1 METKQ
6 LSTFE
11 RNEIKRSAL
20 KKLDLLIET
29 ELKRLYA
36 ISPNKINLN
45 GFQINNNVGDKYF
58 TDEELNEIQRNID
71 QLNMVS
77 SNDEEKITKARNY
90 LKTALQFRPIEWPW
104 EQCL

>member
-6 LSTFE
+6 LSTVE
-11 RNEIKRSAL
+11 RNEIKKSAL
-20 KKLDLLIET
+20 SKLDLLIEA
-29 ELKRLYA
+29 ELNRLYV

-45 GFQINNNVGDKYF
+45 GFEINVGDKYF

-77 SNDEEKITKARNY
+77 SNNEEKITIARNY
-90 LKTALQFRPIEWPW
+90 LKIALQFRPIEWPW
-104 EQCL
+104 KQC

>member
-1 METKQ
+1 M
-6 LSTFE
+6 
-11 RNEIKRSAL
+11 N
-20 KKLDLLIET
+20 
-29 ELKRLYA
+29 RLYV

-45 GFQINNNVGDKYF
+45 GFEINVGDKYF

-77 SNDEEKITKARNY
+77 SNDEEKNTKARNY

>member
-6 LSTFE
+6 LSTVE
-11 RNEIKRSAL
+11 RNEIKKSAL
-20 KKLDLLIET
+20 SKLDLLIEA
-29 ELKRLYA
+29 ELNRLYV

-45 GFQINNNVGDKYF
+45 GFEINVGDKYF

-77 SNDEEKITKARNY
+77 SNDEKIITIARNY
-90 LKTALQFRPIEWPW
+90 LKVALQFRLIEWPW

>member
-6 LSTFE
+6 LSTVE
-11 RNEIKRSAL
+11 RNEIKKSAL
-20 KKLDLLIET
+20 NKLDLLIEV

-45 GFQINNNVGDKYF
+45 GFDINVGDKYF

-77 SNDEEKITKARNY
+77 SNDEEKIAIARNY
-90 LKTALQFRPIEWPW
+90 LKIALQFRPIEWPW
-104 EQCL
+104 KQCL

>member
-6 LSTFE
+6 LSTVE
-11 RNEIKRSAL
+11 RNEIKKSAL
-20 KKLDLLIET
+20 SKLDLLIEA
-29 ELKRLYA
+29 ELNRLYV

-45 GFQINNNVGDKYF
+45 GFEINVGDKYF
-58 TDEELNEIQRNID
+58 TDEELNEIQRSID

-77 SNDEEKITKARNY
+77 SNDEEIITIARNY
-90 LKTALQFRPIEWPW
+90 LKVALQFRPIEWPW

>member
-6 LSTFE
+6 LSNVE

-20 KKLDLLIET
+20 KKLDLLIEA

-45 GFQINNNVGDKYF
+45 GFEINVGDNYL
-58 TDEELNEIQRNID
+58 TDGELNEIQRNIE

-77 SNDEEKITKARNY
+77 SNDERTMTIARDY
-90 LKTALQFRPIEWPW
+90 LKVALQFRPIEWPW
-104 EQCL
+104 KQCL